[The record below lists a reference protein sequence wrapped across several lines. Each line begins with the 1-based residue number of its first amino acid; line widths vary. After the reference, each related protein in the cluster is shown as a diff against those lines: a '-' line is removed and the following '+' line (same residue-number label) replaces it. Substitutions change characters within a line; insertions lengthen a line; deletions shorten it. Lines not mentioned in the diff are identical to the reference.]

1 MAQHFLPRER
11 RWCRDRRTWRMLWNR
26 REVRSWTDFILG
38 MVRRLS
44 GNVAVQDPWHISD
57 HYMVLGCLP
66 SAPLT
71 EHKRYLGGRTRW
83 PVRPPVKPTR
93 ADQLFVVLGRAVPKA
108 QLREARRNAWISEET
123 WRLVDKRVSARRYP
137 RYRQAFKRQLV
148 RAVKKSLA
156 ADRKQRAEEAGAEVE
171 ALVKADLSLIQEA

>member
-1 MAQHFLPRER
+1 M
-11 RWCRDRRTWRMLWNR
+11 DY
-26 REVRSWTDFILG
+26 ILG
-38 MVRRLS
+38 TDRHLFR
-44 GNVAVQDPWHISD
+44 NDAARDPRHNSD
-57 HYMVLGCLP
+57 HYIVLGCLP

-123 WRLVDKRVSARRYP
+123 WRLVDERVSALRDP
-137 RYRQAFKRQLV
+137 RNVQSFKRKF
-148 RAVKKSLA
+148 RRGVKKSPA
-156 ADRKQRAEEAGAEVE
+156 ADRKRWANEAGRRWGR
-171 ALVKADLSLIQEA
+171 